1 MPEERGSA
9 DAKPEHRRKLTV
21 DGDVHDVGTSS
32 SGGEH
37 ARSSN
42 TGGVVGVDVDR
53 QVRVLLADSSDENG
67 RSLRLE
73 KTGHVLDA
81 EHVDALVHELVD
93 KLQVV
98 LEGVLGLV
106 RVRDVAGVADDGLAD
121 TARLLRSIDTELQ
134 VLDVVERVEDTEDVE
149 TVLDSLLGE
158 VVDRVVPVS
167 LLIRHSP
174 K

>member
-9 DAKPEHRRKLTV
+9 DAKPEHRRPLTV
-21 DGDVHDVGTSS
+21 DGDVDDVSP
-32 SGGEH
+32 SGGGGQH

-42 TGGVVGVDVDR
+42 TSGVVGVDVDR
-53 QVRVLLADSSDENG
+53 QVRVLLADGSDENG
-67 RSLRLE
+67 RSLGLE
-73 KTGHVLDA
+73 ETSHVLDA

-93 KLQVV
+93 ELQVV

-106 RVRDVAGVADDGLAD
+106 RVRDVAGVADNGLAD
-121 TARLLRSIDTELQ
+121 TTRLLRGIDTELQ

-167 LLIRHSP
+167 FLIRYSP